1 MLLMIGTSEL
11 LLIAALVL
19 LLFGGKKLP
28 EMMKGLGQGVRS
40 FKDGMKDVSDENVR
54 EPQSSQQMQATDE
67 ASDKNKEQT
76 EYKKKENEK

>member
-1 MLLMIGTSEL
+1 
-11 LLIAALVL
+11 
-19 LLFGGKKLP
+19 
-28 EMMKGLGQGVRS
+28 
-40 FKDGMKDVSDENVR
+40 MKDVSDENVH